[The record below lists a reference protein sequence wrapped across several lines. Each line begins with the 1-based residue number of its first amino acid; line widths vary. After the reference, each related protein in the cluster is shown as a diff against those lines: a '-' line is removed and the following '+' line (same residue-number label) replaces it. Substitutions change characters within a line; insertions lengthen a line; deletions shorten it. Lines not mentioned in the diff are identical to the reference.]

1 MLEAAVAFK
10 AAITD
15 FVGHAGHKAHAAPV
29 ERGAVE
35 IGTTVLGDSAAEE
48 LVAFAGALFAKTT
61 HVAVRGTKEAVAVF
75 LAALIANAFAETLL
89 GLSIGDADFAAVR
102 ALLVRLARRTGVLH
116 TSFVTTDLPLRA
128 IGVVTAS
135 RLARLAGAVNTA
147 LVKLAV
153 AAALTPWRGAGVLNG
168 ASIGGVTSRIDRTG
182 SGQKRD
188 NRNSG

>member
-102 ALLVRLARRTGVLH
+102 ALLVRLARQEKQRQNATVKSRD
-116 TSFVTTDLPLRA
+116 TSSERDRQNSPRWHMAARRMAHPSRSQRA
-128 IGVVTAS
+128 RSAS
-135 RLARLAGAVNTA
+135 NRAF
-147 LVKLAV
+147 
-153 AAALTPWRGAGVLNG
+153 
-168 ASIGGVTSRIDRTG
+168 DRKI
-182 SGQKRD
+182 SK
-188 NRNSG
+188 NI